1 MTVTLS
7 VHRSCV
13 TKGRA
18 QRRSCASATLAG
30 FTRIAFL
37 FNCSFSLT
45 LSPFSFTMCT
55 ACPRRPRGVWS
66 TSRGSIAN
74 ARSLARHRC
83 RECREDRA
91 DTCGILRLP
100 FVFFTFFFFF
110 LKSHLVHNCGDRFR
124 PNRRQQKKGK
134 CNKKEL
140 QHSRV

>member
-7 VHRSCV
+7 VHGSCV
-13 TKGRA
+13 TKGCA

-30 FTRIAFL
+30 FSRIAFL

-45 LSPFSFTMCT
+45 LYPFSFTVCT

-66 TSRGSIAN
+66 TSRGTIAN

-83 RECREDRA
+83 RECKEDKA
-91 DTCGILRLP
+91 DTCSILRLP
-100 FVFFTFFFFF
+100 FVFFYFLFF
-110 LKSHLVHNCGDRFR
+110 KSHLVHNCGDRFR
-124 PNRRQQKKGK
+124 PNRRQQKKKGK